1 MIAIWLERWSVLR
14 DAYCAIRYT
23 RMKDRISSVERK
35 ILAVLQDGLPKSQSP
50 YEDTARQTGIATE
63 ELLAVLRKWRRQGKL
78 RRIGAIANHFK
89 VGLGAGAMVVWQV
102 EPERIEEV
110 SRILAGFEEVSH
122 VYERHIGKNW
132 PYNIYSMVHEAGQE
146 KLQQAIEMMAK
157 TVGVSKYR
165 VLETRKE
172 LKKVGPTYIQD
183 S

>member
-1 MIAIWLERWSVLR
+1 
-14 DAYCAIRYT
+14 
-23 RMKDRISSVERK
+23 
-35 ILAVLQDGLPKSQSP
+35 
-50 YEDTARQTGIATE
+50 
-63 ELLAVLRKWRRQGKL
+63 
-78 RRIGAIANHFK
+78 
-89 VGLGAGAMVVWQV
+89 MVVWQV

-110 SRILAGFEEVSH
+110 GQILAGFEEVSH

-132 PYNIYSMVHEAGQE
+132 PYNIYSMVHETGQE
-146 KLQQAIEMMAK
+146 KLQQAIEIMAK